1 MSLITPTRSLALAAL
16 IAATGLSAL
25 PAAAQEATEAPAEGT
40 AAAPAEG
47 TDLNMGTPEA
57 AADGIGSTYVKA
69 NFETWEQRCV
79 RTESGADPC
88 QLYQLLKD
96 GSGNSVAEIGL
107 FTLPAGGEAVAGA
120 AIIAPLET
128 LLTAGLRI
136 GVDDAQPKV
145 YPFTFCSQVGC
156 VARVGFTAAEVD
168 GFKKGAQGQGHHRSR
183 RRAGRDRGTVR
194 LAQGLHRRLRCGR
207 SQQRGPAPTG
217 GSARA
222 GMIRPDGRT
231 GRRAPA
237 TGAAFFV
244 FRSVAAPEPR
254 SARQRQRRWTE
265 PDQPGPPAQTR

>member
-120 AIIAPLET
+120 TIIAPLET

-168 GFKKGAQGQGHHRSR
+168 GFKKGGKATLTIVPAVAPDKTVALEVSLKGFTAGFDAVAAAQ
-183 RRAGRDRGTVR
+183 A
-194 LAQGLHRRLRCGR
+194 A
-207 SQQRGPAPTG
+207 AE
-217 GSARA
+217 AA
-222 GMIRPDGRT
+222 
-231 GRRAPA
+231 APA
-237 TGAAFFV
+237 EGTAN
-244 FRSVAAPEPR
+244 E
-254 SARQRQRRWTE
+254 
-265 PDQPGPPAQTR
+265 

>member
-57 AADGIGSTYVKA
+57 PADGIGSTYVKA
-69 NFETWEQRCV
+69 TFETWEQRCV

-120 AIIAPLET
+120 TIIAPLET

-168 GFKKGAQGQGHHRSR
+168 GFKKGGKATLTIVPAVAPDKTVALEVSLKGFTAGFDAVAAAQ
-183 RRAGRDRGTVR
+183 A
-194 LAQGLHRRLRCGR
+194 A
-207 SQQRGPAPTG
+207 AE
-217 GSARA
+217 AA
-222 GMIRPDGRT
+222 
-231 GRRAPA
+231 APA
-237 TGAAFFV
+237 EGTAN
-244 FRSVAAPEPR
+244 E
-254 SARQRQRRWTE
+254 
-265 PDQPGPPAQTR
+265 